1 MTPEAAMP
9 LWELE
14 NITKI
19 YPGVRANDGVSM
31 TLYPGEIHGLLG
43 ENGSGKST
51 LIKILSGVHQ
61 PDSGSIRYLG
71 QEVRLE
77 TPIAARRK
85 GVATVFQEFSL
96 VPTLTVAENIF
107 LGQPLRRARL
117 LLDWKRMRREAAEIL
132 NRLEIQIDPSRLVGE
147 LSVAEQQLVE
157 VAKSIRQ
164 EAKMLILDEP
174 TTALGE
180 HEIQALHSL
189 LRRMKSHGV
198 AILYISHRL
207 DEVVS
212 LVDVVTI
219 LKDGKVVSTREP
231 SSLDIATIVR
241 KMVGREIKQHYP
253 KEHNT
258 SDDILLEVRGLNS
271 LGGVRDVSFSV
282 RRGEVFGLGG
292 VIGAG
297 RTEIARALFGVDH
310 IVAGEILINQ
320 KKVDIR
326 SPKSAIDA
334 GIALVPEN
342 RKFDGLF
349 FNFAGGP
356 NISSAALKQ
365 ITSMGLLQMRQ
376 EERVCRHFIDD
387 LQISGRAA
395 SQLVGFLSGGNQQ
408 KVVIA
413 RWLFANSG
421 VLLLDEPTQ
430 GIDIAAKV
438 SVYKLINKLTAE
450 GRAVILISSDH
461 NELIAM
467 SDRIG
472 IVREGTIVEV
482 RDARDVDQTHLV
494 RASAADRIQ
503 PQAQGER

>member
-1 MTPEAAMP
+1 MPPDQTIP
-9 LWELE
+9 LWELDS
-14 NITKI
+14 ITKV

-77 TPIAARRK
+77 NPIAARRK
-85 GVATVFQEFSL
+85 GVSTVFQEFSL

-107 LGQPLRRARL
+107 LGQPLRRGRFL
-117 LLDWKRMRREAAEIL
+117 LNWKRMHQEAAEIL
-132 NRLEIQIDPSRLVGE
+132 NKLQIQIEPDRLVSE

-157 VAKSIRQ
+157 IAKSIRQ
-164 EAKMLILDEP
+164 DAKMLILDEP

-180 HEIQALHSL
+180 HEIQALHAL

-207 DEVVS
+207 DEVVA

-219 LKDGKVVSTREP
+219 LKDGKVVSTRED

-253 KEHNT
+253 KERNAN
-258 SDDILLEVRGLNS
+258 DDILLEVRGLTS
-271 LGGVRDVSFSV
+271 AGGVRDVSFSV

-297 RTEIARALFGVDH
+297 RTEIARALFGVDR
-310 IVAGEILINQ
+310 ILAGEVLIGQ
-320 KKVDIR
+320 QRVDIR
-326 SPKSAIDA
+326 SPRQAIAA

-365 ITSMGLLQMRQ
+365 ITSMGLLQMRR
-376 EERVCRHFIDD
+376 EEKVCRHFIDD
-387 LQISGRAA
+387 LQISGSAA
-395 SQLVGFLSGGNQQ
+395 SQLVTFLSGGNQQ

-438 SVYKLINKLTAE
+438 AVYKLINKLTAE
-450 GRAVILISSDH
+450 GRAVVLISSDH

-472 IVREGTIVEV
+472 IVREGTIVEI

-494 RASAADRIQ
+494 RASATERA
-503 PQAQGER
+503 QAQA

>member
-1 MTPEAAMP
+1 MSPEQTMP
-9 LWELE
+9 LWELD
-14 NITKI
+14 NITKT

-77 TPIAARRK
+77 NPIAARRK

-107 LGQPLRRARL
+107 LGRPLRKNGGL
-117 LLDWKRMRREAAEIL
+117 LLDWKRMRREASEIL
-132 NRLEIQIDPSRLVGE
+132 NKLEIEIAPDRLVGE

-157 VAKSIRQ
+157 IAKSIQ
-164 EAKMLILDEP
+164 LDSKMLILDEP

-180 HEIQALHSL
+180 HEIKALHAL

-207 DEVVS
+207 DEVVA

-219 LKDGKVVSTREP
+219 LKDGKVVSTREQ
-231 SSLDIATIVR
+231 SSLDIGTIVR

-253 KEHNT
+253 KEHHAV
-258 SDDILLEVRGLNS
+258 DDVLLEVRGLTS
-271 LGGVRDVSFSV
+271 AGGVHDVSFSV

-297 RTEIARALFGVDH
+297 RTEIARALFGIDRVLS
-310 IVAGEILINQ
+310 GEILVNQ
-320 KKVDIR
+320 KRLDVR
-326 SPKSAIDA
+326 SPRHAIDA
-334 GIALVPEN
+334 GLALVPEN

-349 FNFAGGP
+349 FNFTGGP
-356 NISSAALKQ
+356 NISSASLKQ
-365 ITSMGLLQMRQ
+365 ITTLGLLQMGR
-376 EERVCRHFIDD
+376 EAKVCRHFIED
-387 LQISGRAA
+387 LQISGSAA
-395 SQLVGFLSGGNQQ
+395 HHLVTFLSGGNQQ

-438 SVYKLINKLTAE
+438 AVYKLINKLTAE

-472 IVREGTIVEV
+472 IVREGSIVEI
-482 RDARDVDQTHLV
+482 RDAKDVDQTHLV
-494 RASAADRIQ
+494 QASATERVQ
-503 PQAQGER
+503 PQA